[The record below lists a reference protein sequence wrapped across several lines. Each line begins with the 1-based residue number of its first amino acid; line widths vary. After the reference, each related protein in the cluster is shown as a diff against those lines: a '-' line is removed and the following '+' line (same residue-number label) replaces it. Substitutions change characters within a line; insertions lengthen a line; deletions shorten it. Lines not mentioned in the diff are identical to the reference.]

1 MSEIVSEIAYFR
13 KQQALS
19 EEAVQLGLNGY
30 AEVARHERI
39 IARMEQGPKPALK
52 LLDEGRLEEAVAIME
67 CDAWGME
74 NPKEAGS
81 YGQTLAGD

>member
-52 LLDEGRLEEAVAIME
+52 LLDEGRLEEAVAMME

>member
-13 KQQALS
+13 KQQALR

-39 IARMEQGPKPALK
+39 IARMVQPW
-52 LLDEGRLEEAVAIME
+52 DMV
-67 CDAWGME
+67 E
-74 NPKEAGS
+74 NSASPLYPLFG
-81 YGQTLAGD
+81 TLFH